1 MFHIRV
7 LSEFCYYYYLYKPF
21 IVSFLG
27 LINTLLFIYI
37 YSNMSVY
44 DFDFMY
50 CGKTNLVAYIISL
63 MLIFGGKT
71 GGLQPA

>member
-1 MFHIRV
+1 
-7 LSEFCYYYYLYKPF
+7 
-21 IVSFLG
+21 
-27 LINTLLFIYI
+27 
-37 YSNMSVY
+37 MSVY